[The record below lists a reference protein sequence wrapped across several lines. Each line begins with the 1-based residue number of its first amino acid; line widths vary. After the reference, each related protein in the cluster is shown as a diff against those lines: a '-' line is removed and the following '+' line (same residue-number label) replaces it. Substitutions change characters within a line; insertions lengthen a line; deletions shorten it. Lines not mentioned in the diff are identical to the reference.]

1 MLTLNL
7 LDSPTLYPLTLAR
20 VIDKVCKG

>member
-1 MLTLNL
+1 VLPLNP